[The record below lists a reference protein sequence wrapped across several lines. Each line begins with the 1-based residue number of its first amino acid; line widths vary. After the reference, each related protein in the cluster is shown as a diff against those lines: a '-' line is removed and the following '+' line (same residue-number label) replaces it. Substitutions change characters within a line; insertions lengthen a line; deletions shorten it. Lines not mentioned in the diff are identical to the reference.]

1 MSECIDTQT
10 PKKVTWNISLF
21 FIFFSMPFQNTLI
34 QPLDQRVKPIK
45 NINMEG
51 TRKGWNAKFF

>member
-1 MSECIDTQT
+1 
-10 PKKVTWNISLF
+10 
-21 FIFFSMPFQNTLI
+21 MPFQNTLI

-51 TRKGWNAKFF
+51 TRGGMPRENAKFFNFKIFY